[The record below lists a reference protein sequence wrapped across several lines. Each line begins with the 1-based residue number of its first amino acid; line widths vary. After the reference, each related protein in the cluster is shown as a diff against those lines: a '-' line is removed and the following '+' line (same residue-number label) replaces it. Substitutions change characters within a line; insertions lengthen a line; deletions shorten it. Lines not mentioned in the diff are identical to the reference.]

1 MFFFEQ
7 LSLSFITLLVIV
19 AFWLVQAV
27 VTNHLVVR
35 GSYRSLSLVI
45 YGNTAEDLG
54 QFSIEF
60 DLDSSL
66 TNLVSPEAKLE
77 DLPLP
82 LHSNVQVID
91 DSIPSL
97 KALSLPII
105 TSDISIETKQLL
117 QLLFKIIE
125 FPNFG
130 DSVSKVV
137 NVLVKAVSS
146 YITPDLSCKDRFKVS
161 EEESQN
167 VLIEARN
174 DLLHLYKSLQAQ
186 ELGYSSAEVSTG
198 CSFLESETDLSSPK
212 QLMELLRKFNGH
224 YQLSQAT
231 KLSLLCR

>member
-1 MFFFEQ
+1 M
-7 LSLSFITLLVIV
+7 
-19 AFWLVQAV
+19 QAV

-54 QFSIEF
+54 QFNIEF

-66 TNLVSPEAKLE
+66 SNLVSSPEAKLE
-77 DLPLP
+77 DLPLL

-125 FPNFG
+125 LPNFE
-130 DSVSKVV
+130 DSVFKVV

-167 VLIEARN
+167 VLIEGRN

-198 CSFLESETDLSSPK
+198 CSSLESETDLSSPK
-212 QLMELLRKFNGH
+212 QLMEMLRKFNGH
-224 YQLSQAT
+224 HQLSQAT